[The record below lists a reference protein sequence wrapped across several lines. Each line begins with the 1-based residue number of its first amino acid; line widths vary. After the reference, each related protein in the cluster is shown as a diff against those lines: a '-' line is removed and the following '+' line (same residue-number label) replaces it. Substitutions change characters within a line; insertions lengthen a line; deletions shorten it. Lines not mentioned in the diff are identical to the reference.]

1 MLHHPVVEAMSDQD
15 NGNGSSF
22 VKQADYL
29 ITQELVRL
37 SFQDRNAI
45 NEEIHGVR
53 GLAPEE
59 TPKLLERTLADLDLF
74 LNEITMEPPSL
85 KTAYDLSQNDDKSR
99 SYVNDP
105 NFRLRFLRCELF
117 DAKKAAIR
125 MIKYLDFVL
134 EDFGESALKRPI
146 KITDFTKKEMKILRS
161 GFLQLLPYRDRTGRP
176 ILTWVGNMGFH
187 YDLKLR
193 VSYE

>member
-1 MLHHPVVEAMSDQD
+1 MMSGQD
-15 NGNGSSF
+15 NGNGLSF
-22 VKQADYL
+22 VKQADDL
-29 ITQELVRL
+29 ITQELSRL

-45 NEEIHGVR
+45 NEEIHGVC

-59 TPKLLERTLADLDLF
+59 TPELLERAFADLDLF

-134 EDFGESALKRPI
+134 EEFGEYALTRPI
-146 KITDFTKKEMKILRS
+146 KIADFTKEEMKILRS
-161 GFLQLLPYRDRTGRP
+161 GCIQLLPYRDRTGRP
-176 ILTWVGNMGFH
+176 ILTWVGHMGLHF
-187 YDLKLR
+187 DLRKR

>member
-1 MLHHPVVEAMSDQD
+1 MSGQD
-15 NGNGSSF
+15 NGNGLSF
-22 VKQADYL
+22 VKQADDL
-29 ITQELVRL
+29 ITQALFRL

-59 TPKLLERTLADLDLF
+59 TPELLERALADLHLL

-85 KTAYDLSQNDDKSR
+85 KIAYDLSQNDDKSR

-134 EDFGESALKRPI
+134 EEFGEYALTRPI
-146 KITDFTKKEMKILRS
+146 KIADFTKEEMKILHS
-161 GFLQLLPYRDRTGRP
+161 GCIQLLPYRDRTGRP
-176 ILTWVGNMGFH
+176 ILTWVGHMGLH
-187 YDLKLR
+187 YDFRMR
-193 VSYE
+193 VRYE